1 MEAWSKLDNR
11 LVEMEDLIRRKQ
23 GNVQLLEEEYA
34 ACPDEHEKKYIAT
47 AIKAAK
53 LDLEDEIKFFEGLMA
68 DNVATKAAVEAELE
82 SAISEEEDDEEKEDD
97 DEEEVPRGP
106 KVKKPGEENL
116 TKRDFEKK
124 LKEEFDKRLKA
135 EVEKKLKEEKT
146 DAAVI
151 AANSKLERQ
160 GIALDRLVTVVT
172 ALSEER
178 RPGFGGEREREVPA
192 GGDRKR
198 TLGQTPSFVTGQS
211 DFITHIEAFK
221 DFTVLNDINQED
233 KIKRLFLT
241 TLDQKA
247 RMRCAGLEPGKT
259 PCLEMTADEYIAR
272 LQEQFVPRATL
283 LIVQQAFHDLR
294 QKPSELATDYLL
306 AKWGHFRRGWNRP
319 NAPFSFYYES
329 ATIGLYDE
337 TLRNEVFRE
346 VVSCPDSNDRAEMN
360 AAFQRYLERVQQV
373 LAYVRRTSSISNPD
387 GRGLGITGQPT
398 KAPGKPAFSNSEV
411 EVLEQM
417 QMYQEEEEEWYDA
430 EDEEEVGELD
440 EQQIAFAEA
449 LEDPRFTELVE
460 QDFHTV
466 GEAEGKLCFICKS
479 PRHLARQCQMR
490 MRNLSS
496 AMGRMGFRPRAPQR
510 GWRGGAR
517 GSGRGWRGSRGSG
530 RGPARGRPAPLSGF
544 PTHLPAPGQT
554 LRPITSAQAGH
565 ARSQD
570 F

>member
-1 MEAWSKLDNR
+1 M
-11 LVEMEDLIRRKQ
+11 
-23 GNVQLLEEEYA
+23 
-34 ACPDEHEKKYIAT
+34 
-47 AIKAAK
+47 
-53 LDLEDEIKFFEGLMA
+53 
-68 DNVATKAAVEAELE
+68 
-82 SAISEEEDDEEKEDD
+82 
-97 DEEEVPRGP
+97 
-106 KVKKPGEENL
+106 
-116 TKRDFEKK
+116 
-124 LKEEFDKRLKA
+124 
-135 EVEKKLKEEKT
+135 EKKLKEEKT

-151 AANSKLERQ
+151 ATNSKV
-160 GIALDRLVTVVT
+160 DRLIT
-172 ALSEER
+172 AISEGR
-178 RPGFGGEREREVPA
+178 GTGYGGDSRDREGPA

-211 DFITHIEAFK
+211 DFITHIESFK
-221 DFTVLNDINQED
+221 DFTELNDINQD
-233 KIKRLFLT
+233 NKIKRLFLT

-247 RMRCAGLEPGKT
+247 RMRCAGLEPGKS

-346 VVSCPDSNDRAEMN
+346 VISCPDSNDRAEMN

-517 GSGRGWRGSRGSG
+517 GSGRGWRGPRGSG